1 MEKKMKAKIFTAAFL
16 LAAVSSVA
24 VPAVALSEPGR
35 PVPTN
40 IPPPS
45 DGQGQVIFWRSGTI
59 VGGAMGCGVNIGKE
73 RISALGAGRYFVM
86 NTAPGAYEFNAK
98 SEAKDVL
105 NLEVEPGG
113 VHVVKCT
120 IKMGFMAG
128 RPNLAPSTIEEF
140 NARKDDLK
148 YVDADDT
155 GPKVLKDPGK

>member
-1 MEKKMKAKIFTAAFL
+1 MKAKIFTAAFL

-73 RISALGAGRYFVM
+73 RISAL
-86 NTAPGAYEFNAK
+86 E
-98 SEAKDVL
+98 SD
-105 NLEVEPGG
+105 
-113 VHVVKCT
+113 
-120 IKMGFMAG
+120 
-128 RPNLAPSTIEEF
+128 S
-140 NARKDDLK
+140 
-148 YVDADDT
+148 
-155 GPKVLKDPGK
+155 